1 MSNKIFLLALG
12 MHSKCL
18 DKHKMQRVRDV
29 HVVHFGEISEI
40 SSERR
45 DHGTWTH
52 ELMVI

>member
-1 MSNKIFLLALG
+1 

-18 DKHKMQRVRDV
+18 DKHKMQRDRNV

-45 DHGTWTH
+45 ETMGRGRMSLW
-52 ELMVI
+52 